1 VGVARGARHIWYA
14 WWVMRL
20 RFMCKSKIHRA
31 TVTSTDLHY
40 VGSIVIDEDLMRRS
54 DIVAGERVSVW
65 NVTNGERI
73 ETYALPG
80 SVGAGDII
88 VNGAAAH
95 KFHEKDIVIIVAF
108 ALTDEPVTPKMISV
122 DDKNAFLADLADN
135 REG

>member
-1 VGVARGARHIWYA
+1 MTGA
-14 WWVMRL
+14 
-20 RFMCKSKIHRA
+20 
-31 TVTSTDLHY
+31 DLDY
-40 VGSIVIDEDLMRRS
+40 VGSIVIDESLMRRT
-54 DIVAGERVSVW
+54 DIISGERVSVW

-80 SVGAGDII
+80 TSGAGDII

-95 KFHEKDIVIIVAF
+95 KFHERDIVIIVAF
-108 ALTDEPVTPKMISV
+108 TLTDEPITPRMISV

>member
-1 VGVARGARHIWYA
+1 VGLARGARYIWYD

-31 TVTSTDLHY
+31 TVTGADLDY
-40 VGSIVIDEDLMRRS
+40 VGSIVIDEDLMRRT

-80 SVGAGDII
+80 AVGAGDII

-108 ALTDEPVTPKMISV
+108 ALTDEPVSPKMISV